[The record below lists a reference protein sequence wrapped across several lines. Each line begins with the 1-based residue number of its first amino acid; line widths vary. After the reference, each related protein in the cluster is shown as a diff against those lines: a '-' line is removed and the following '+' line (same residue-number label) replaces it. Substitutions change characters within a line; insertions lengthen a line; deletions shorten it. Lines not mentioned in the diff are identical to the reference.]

1 MQDVECGVGDVLLYL
16 VMAPLS
22 LSLSIGWTLHDDT
35 DSSECHC
42 HESSPPELRI

>member
-22 LSLSIGWTLHDDT
+22 LSLSEYWL
-35 DSSECHC
+35 DSA
-42 HESSPPELRI
+42 

>member
-22 LSLSIGWTLHDDT
+22 LSLSLSEYWL
-35 DSSECHC
+35 DSA
-42 HESSPPELRI
+42 